1 MSANP
6 LVSVIIPCY
15 NAELFVGKTIE
26 SVLRQS
32 YSPIEIIVI
41 NDGSTDGSFQVIKS
55 YECQGVKL
63 FDKANSGVSATR
75 NMGLKISEGKYI
87 HFLDS
92 DDILSPDFIEKAI
105 IEMENNQEL
114 DFCTFYIDQI
124 DEEGNQLNNDSNHRG
139 VYKEIQNEI
148 VSFLPNVSAC
158 PSAYVYRKSS
168 LISNDIHFDEELQS
182 PEDRHFLLQVGRT
195 LKGHLIPNS
204 KLLYRVRQNSLSH
217 SKTKALHLMQEKFY
231 LNTIKD
237 QLIIEE
243 KDKVIFRKKMSR
255 QLAVTFFRLI
265 NFRKTL
271 FYLFHY
277 FNLIKI

>member
-26 SVLRQS
+26 SVLAQS

-41 NDGSTDGSFQVIKS
+41 NDGSTDGSFQIIKS
-55 YECQGVKL
+55 YESQGVKV

-75 NMGLKISEGKYI
+75 NMGLKIAEGSYI

-92 DDILSPDFIEKAI
+92 DDLIPVDFIEKAI
-105 IEMENNQEL
+105 IEMENNQEI
-114 DFCTFYIDQI
+114 DFCTFNINQI
-124 DEEGNQLNNDSNHRG
+124 DEEGNQLNNGSNHRG

-168 LISNDIHFDEELQS
+168 LISNDILFDEELQS

-195 LKGHLIPNS
+195 LKGYLIPNS
-204 KLLYRVRQNSLSH
+204 KLLYRIRQNSLSH

-237 QLIIEE
+237 KLIIEE
-243 KDKVIFRKKMSR
+243 KDKAIFRKKMSR
-255 QLAVTFFRLI
+255 QLMITYLRLFNLNKFFY
-265 NFRKTL
+265 
-271 FYLFHY
+271 YLFKY
-277 FNLIKI
+277 LRSL